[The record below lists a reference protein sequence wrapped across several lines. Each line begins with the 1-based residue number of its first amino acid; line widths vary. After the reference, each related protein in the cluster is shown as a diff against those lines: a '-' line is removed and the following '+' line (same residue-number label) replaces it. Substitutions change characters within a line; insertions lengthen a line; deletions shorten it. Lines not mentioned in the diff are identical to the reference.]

1 VMLIFDIKYLI
12 SALIGIDVLFLILIL
27 ILLKRLRYIN
37 QSVTLGKEIN
47 VFESLVKDADY
58 TAGQFNKQLKEK
70 HHIIN
75 KLNDRLDKRISSL
88 KMLIN
93 RSDIVLSNHDA
104 AMTAEETG
112 GQKNHSRHAEIMQ
125 LDKKGYSIEEIAQK
139 LSIQRGEVTLVLN
152 MK

>member
-1 VMLIFDIKYLI
+1 MLIFDIKYLI

-47 VFESLVKDADY
+47 VFEALVKDADN

-93 RSDIVLSNHDA
+93 RSDIVLSDHDA

-112 GQKNHSRHAEIMQ
+112 RRKNHSRHAEIMQ

>member
-1 VMLIFDIKYLI
+1 MQIFDIKYLI

-37 QSVTLGKEIN
+37 QHVSLGKEIN
-47 VFESLVKDADY
+47 IFESLVKDADN

-70 HHIIN
+70 QHIIN
-75 KLNDRLDKRISSL
+75 KLNDTLDKRISSL

-93 RSDIVLSNHDA
+93 RSDIVLSNHDPD
-104 AMTAEETG
+104 MTTEKNGAR
-112 GQKNHSRHAEIMQ
+112 KNHSRHAEIMQ
-125 LDKKGYSIEEIAQK
+125 LDEKGYSIEEIAQK
-139 LSIQRGEVTLVLN
+139 LSIQRGEVTLVLK

>member
-1 VMLIFDIKYLI
+1 MLIFDIKYLI

-47 VFESLVKDADY
+47 VFESLVKDADN

-104 AMTAEETG
+104 AMTAEKTG
-112 GQKNHSRHAEIMQ
+112 GRKNHSRHAEIMQ